1 MNSRMRHVAARL
13 VAPGMLWA
21 SHLGAQGT
29 AAVHPS
35 PPRVVRAEPRAGAV
49 VLDGVPDEEAW
60 RSAAPATQFTQTR
73 PREGSPATQRTEVR
87 FLYDES
93 ALYVGA
99 RMYDSLGAAGV
110 TSRLTR
116 RDDVR
121 DGDTDYVMLVLD
133 AFHDHLS
140 RAQFI
145 VTPSGVRRDA
155 LGLGA
160 AEPDPAWD
168 PVWEAATRIDSLGWT
183 AEMRIPFSQLRFS
196 PGEGQTWGVN
206 LIRNVQRLNER
217 VFYAFWRLNELGGAP
232 RFNHLEGMR
241 VGRRPARVE
250 AVPYTVAGAASGA
263 GPGGG
268 FNVRGGVDARYP
280 VTSSL
285 TLDATLNPDFGQV
298 EVDPAVVN
306 LTAFETVYPEKRP
319 FFVEGGTAF
328 AFGEAPCFLCSD
340 ASPLNLF
347 FTRRI
352 GREPQHA
359 AALRRAHPG
368 VTVPAAAEITAAA
381 KLTGRSRGGTT
392 LGLLAALTRAQA
404 VDAPD
409 TLAAG
414 GAGTTR
420 IALEP
425 ATLHLAG
432 RVKRDYRDGA
442 TVLGAFGTLVSRSGA
457 DPALADLTRRAV
469 TGGVDAKLFWGGQ
482 TYSLTGQL
490 AASRLVGDSAAILRV
505 QRSSARYFQRP
516 DRRAGSGGPFAD
528 RFDPGATSLAGYGA
542 HLRLAKDAGDWLWEG
557 AAGARSPGFDTNDLG
572 FLPRADYVWTG
583 ANVMRQWTRPTR
595 WTRTANVV
603 LGAQQQRNYDGDLTG
618 RELHL
623 SGTAQLT
630 SYWTAGAVLLLRPEL
645 DDDRLTRGG
654 PVVRRAGAVLASGKI
669 GTDAR
674 DALAFLFSPNVG
686 RAADGAWSFGASLNV
701 RWKAAPSVVVA
712 LTPAYASS
720 RATDQFVAGFGD
732 SAATHFHA
740 QRVIFAHLRQRS
752 ASEEA
757 RVNLTFTPAL
767 TLELFTQPLIAS
779 GDFSRYREF
788 LAPRTRR
795 TIEYDS
801 LQVRPVRS
809 ASGRDS
815 LYRLDPDRNPET
827 PGLSFANPDFTLR
840 SMRGNAVLRWE
851 YRPGSTL
858 FLAWQQRREGTT
870 PDGDFRLVRAP
881 AALWDARSQNTL
893 VLKLSYWF
901 EL

>member
-1 MNSRMRHVAARL
+1 MNPRTRHAARL
-13 VAPGMLWA
+13 LAPAALWVAQ
-21 SHLGAQGT
+21 LGAQGP
-29 AAVHPS
+29 AAVHS
-35 PPRVVRAEPRAGAV
+35 TPPLVVRAEPGAGAV
-49 VLDGVPDEEAW
+49 VLDGTPDEEVW
-60 RSAAPATQFTQTR
+60 RSATPATQFTQTR
-73 PREGSPATQRTEVR
+73 PLEGRPATQRTEVR
-87 FLYDES
+87 FLYDAS

-121 DGDTDYVMLVLD
+121 DADSDYVMLVLD

-155 LGLGA
+155 LGLGG
-160 AEPDPAWD
+160 AEPDAAWD
-168 PVWEAATRIDSLGWT
+168 PVWQAAARVDSLGWT

-217 VFYAFWRLNELGGAP
+217 VFYAFWRLNEPGGAP

-263 GPGGG
+263 GPEGGLS
-268 FNVRGGVDARYP
+268 VRGGIDARYP
-280 VTSSL
+280 VNSGM

-306 LTAFETVYPEKRP
+306 LTAFETFHPEKRP

-328 AFGEAPCFLCSD
+328 AYGEAPCFLCSD
-340 ASPLNLF
+340 VSPINLF
-347 FTRRI
+347 FARRI

-359 AALRRAHPG
+359 AALRQAHPDAR
-368 VTVPAAAEITAAA
+368 VPSATGIAAAA

-392 LGLLAALTRAQA
+392 LGLLAALTRAQS
-404 VDAPD
+404 VDAP
-409 TLAAG
+409 
-414 GAGTTR
+414 GALPQDGAETTR
-420 IALEP
+420 IPLEP
-425 ATLHLAG
+425 ATVYLVG
-432 RVKRDYRDGA
+432 RLKHDYRGGG
-442 TVLGAFGTLVSRSGA
+442 TVLGAFGTLVSRSGD
-457 DPALADLTRRAV
+457 DPVLADLTRRAV
-469 TGGVDAKLFWGGQ
+469 TAGVDARHLWGGQ

-490 AASRLVGDSAAILRV
+490 AGSRLTGQPAAILRV

-516 DRRAGSGGPFAD
+516 DRRADSGGLFAD
-528 RFDPGATSLAGYGA
+528 RFDPAATSLAGYGA
-542 HLRLAKDAGDWLWEG
+542 HLRLAKEAGDWLWEG
-557 AAGARSPGFDTNDLG
+557 AVGARSPGFDTNDLG

-603 LGAQQQRNYDGDLTG
+603 AGAQQQRNYDGDLTG

-623 SGTAQLT
+623 SAASQLA
-630 SYWTAGAVLLLRPEL
+630 SYWTTSALLVLRPEL

-654 PVVRRAGAVLASGKI
+654 PVVRRAGAVLASGRI
-669 GTDAR
+669 GTDSR
-674 DALAFLFSPNVG
+674 SPLSFLFSPSAG
-686 RAADGAWSFGASLNV
+686 RAHDGARSVGASVNV
-701 RWKAAPSVVVA
+701 RWKAAPNLIVS
-712 LTPAYASS
+712 LTPAVSSS
-720 RATDQFVAGFGD
+720 RTTDQFVAGFSD
-732 SAATHFHA
+732 STATHFHA

-752 ASEEA
+752 ASLEA

-767 TLELFTQPLIAS
+767 TLELFAQPLIAS

-788 LAPRTRR
+788 HAPRTRR
-795 TIEYDS
+795 TVEYDT

-809 ASGRDS
+809 AAGRDS
-815 LYRLDPDRNPET
+815 LYRIDPDRDPGT
-827 PGLSFANPDFTLR
+827 PGFSFANPDFTLR
-840 SMRGNAVLRWE
+840 SLRGNAVLRWE

-858 FLAWQQRREGTT
+858 FLVWQQRREGTT
-870 PDGDFRLVRAP
+870 PDGDFRLIRGP
-881 AALWDARSQNTL
+881 AALLGAPSQNTL

>member
-1 MNSRMRHVAARL
+1 MTSRMRRLTALVVPAA
-13 VAPGMLWA
+13 LWA
-21 SHLGAQGT
+21 AHLDAQGT
-29 AAVHPS
+29 AAIHPT
-35 PPRVVRAEPRAGAV
+35 PPLVVRAEPRAAVV
-49 VLDGVPDEEAW
+49 VLDGVPDEDAW

-121 DGDTDYVMLVLD
+121 DGDSDYLMLVLD

-140 RAQFI
+140 RAQFF

-155 LGLGA
+155 LGLGG

-168 PVWEAATRIDSLGWT
+168 PVWEAAARVDSLGWT

-196 PGEGQTWGVN
+196 PDEGQTWGVN

-217 VFYAFWRLNELGGAP
+217 VFYAWWRLNELGGAP
-232 RFNHLEGMR
+232 RFNHLEGLR

-250 AVPYTVAGAASGA
+250 AVPYTVAGAVRGA
-263 GPGGG
+263 GPADGLS
-268 FNVRGGVDARYP
+268 VRGGIDARYP
-280 VTSSL
+280 VTSSM

-306 LTAFETVYPEKRP
+306 LTAFETFHPEKRP

-340 ASPLNLF
+340 TSPLNLF
-347 FTRRI
+347 FARRI

-359 AALRRAHPG
+359 AALRRAYPG
-368 VTVPAAAEITAAA
+368 ARVPSATEIAAAA

-392 LGLLAALTRAQA
+392 LGLLAALTRPQH

-409 TLAAG
+409 TLL
-414 GAGTTR
+414 AGTRR

-425 ATLHLAG
+425 AAVHLVG
-432 RVKRDYRDGA
+432 RVKRDYRGGA
-442 TVLGAFGTLVSRSGA
+442 TVLGAFGTLVSRTGNDS
-457 DPALADLTRRAV
+457 ALADLTRRAV
-469 TGGVDAKLFWGGQ
+469 AGGVDAKLFWGGQ

-490 AASRLVGDSAAILRV
+490 AGSHLVGEPAAMLRV

-516 DRRAGSGGPFAD
+516 DRRAGSGGLFAD
-528 RFDPGATSLAGYGA
+528 RLDPAATSLAGYGA

-557 AAGARSPGFDTNDLG
+557 AASARSPGFDTNELG

-603 LGAQQQRNYDGDLTG
+603 LGAQQQRNYDGNLTG

-623 SGTAQLT
+623 STTAQLA
-630 SYWTAGAVLLLRPEL
+630 SYWTMGALLVLRPEL
-645 DDDRLTRGG
+645 DDDRLSRGG
-654 PVVRRAGAVLASGKI
+654 PVVRRAAAVLASGRI

-674 DALAFLFSPNVG
+674 SPLFLLFSPSAA
-686 RAADGAWSFGASLNV
+686 RAADGGWTLGASLNV
-701 RWKAAPSVVVA
+701 RWKAAPSVVVS
-712 LTPAYASS
+712 LTPAFASS
-720 RATDQFVAGFGD
+720 RTTDQFVAGFSD
-732 SAATHFHA
+732 STATHFHA
-740 QRVIFAHLRQRS
+740 QRVVFAHLRQRS
-752 ASEEA
+752 ASVEA

-767 TLELFTQPLIAS
+767 TLELFAQPLIAS

-795 TIEYDS
+795 TMEYDT
-801 LQVRPVRS
+801 LQLHPVRS
-809 ASGRDS
+809 APARDS
-815 LYRLDPDRNPET
+815 LYRIDPDRDPGT
-827 PGLSFANPDFTLR
+827 PGFSFANPDFTLR
-840 SMRGNAVLRWE
+840 SMRANAVVRWE

-858 FLAWQQRREGTT
+858 FLVWQQRREGTT
-870 PDGDFRLVRAP
+870 PDGSFRLVRAP
-881 AALWDARSQNTL
+881 AALWDTRGQNTL

-901 EL
+901 DL